1 MRLNPYDYQ
10 RRAIERVEEDEAV
23 GLFLDMGLG

>member
-1 MRLNPYDYQ
+1 MIFKPHDYQ
-10 RRAIERVEEDEAV
+10 RRAIEAILEKPAV

>member
-1 MRLNPYDYQ
+1 MKFIPHEYQ
-10 RRAIERVEEDEAV
+10 QRAIRMVEDLPNV